1 MTPHNC
7 NGCDAN
13 GTDQSLMC
21 ATRTCELKVVAKS
34 TREHQVTISEKAIQE
49 IIGAI
54 PSEDSTRE
62 GLRGTP
68 RRFANAFADLTR
80 GYSKSVD
87 EEVGD
92 AIFGEKHDGMVV
104 MKGIPVYSLCEHHLL
119 PFFGVAHISYI
130 PDPDV
135 GIVGLSKFSRIVDVL
150 AKRLQVQE
158 RLTTEIVD
166 NLDRLLKPKGVVAI
180 LTCRHLCMEMRGVR
194 CKGVT
199 TTTIQKRGVFLN
211 SATFGEFC
219 SLLNINDQDE

>member
-13 GTDQSLMC
+13 GTDQSLLC

-34 TREHQVTISEKAIQE
+34 TREHQVTISEKAVQE

-68 RRFANAFADLTR
+68 RRFANVSADLTS

-87 EEVGD
+87 EEVGGS
-92 AIFGEKHDGMVV
+92 IFGEKHDGMVV

-130 PDPDV
+130 PDPD
-135 GIVGLSKFSRIVDVL
+135 
-150 AKRLQVQE
+150 
-158 RLTTEIVD
+158 RLTTEIAE
-166 NLDRLLKPKGVVAI
+166 NLDRLLKPKGAVVI
-180 LTCRHLCMEMRGVR
+180 LNCHHLCMEIPPYVSDFDIEVHVIQRKR
-194 CKGVT
+194 LFWCKNW
-199 TTTIQKRGVFLN
+199 I
-211 SATFGEFC
+211 
-219 SLLNINDQDE
+219 